1 MPVRKEML
9 INVTRVNESKPEQ
22 LRLAITQ
29 NNELID
35 LDIENP
41 GAEQIVSNIYKGTI
55 SSIEPSLGAVFV
67 NFGREKHGF
76 LPIKEISPEYFP
88 EQLRDSFKP
97 HDRDF
102 NIKKLVKIGDEIVV
116 QVDKEERGTKG
127 AALTTYISLAGSY
140 LVLMPNNPRASGISR
155 RIVGDNR
162 DELRKTLDS
171 IEITGDMGVIIRTA
185 GIGKSKEELEWDLQ
199 LQQKYWEA
207 IKQAAILK
215 PAPYLIHQESDV
227 LVRAVRDYL
236 RQDVDNIIIDDSE
249 TFTRVKNYVEQARPS
264 YTEKVKLYTD
274 EMPLF
279 SRYQI
284 EQQIEAAY
292 QREVRLPSGGSI
304 VVDTTEALVAIDIN
318 SARATK
324 GGNIEE
330 TAFQTNLEAAREVA
344 RQLRIRDIGGLVVI
358 DFIDMLSSQ
367 HQKEVEHT
375 LKNAMRIDRA
385 RIQIGRISRFGLLEM
400 SRQRIRSSLSKTTQ
414 VSCTKCEG
422 RGTIR
427 TIESTC
433 LSIIRLL
440 QEEALRANGADIQIQ
455 APIDIASYLL
465 NEKRQSLRHIQEQTG
480 IKVVTI
486 INENLDSPHY
496 TIKLIKDDHSK
507 NIPSYKQS
515 KLPKVDSASKKT
527 IARRSIAEPAIKQ
540 FLTNSTP
547 QKKQSEGLV
556 KRLWDI
562 IFGANEASSPSY
574 KKPQPSKHKRPQ
586 KAQSSKTRSQQN
598 RKPSGNKKAAQR
610 KPSTDKQRTSSSKSK
625 SGARRGSRSGQ
636 QDQAKRKNTSG
647 NQNRDRSR
655 STSQGNKT
663 KQTTSTPRAPE
674 KNTNA
679 KTAPKQNKPSAAD
692 KTNTAK
698 TTAQK
703 SKTDHSKTEKTANQ
717 DSSRSAP
724 VKANKADSSQKS
736 RSTQVKTNKP
746 SNATTDKNKAT
757 PQAEQKS
764 SSTQV
769 KSNKPS
775 NATTDK
781 NKATPQAEQKTKPT
795 ASAASTSKIEKP
807 ATTTKP
813 KAKTPADYIKKA
825 STSATLQQVKTKK
838 PTSEKQNKED
848 SSVKE

>member
-1 MPVRKEML
+1 MSSLNKEML

-88 EQLRDSFKP
+88 EKLRDTFKP

-236 RQDVDNIIIDDSE
+236 RQDIDSIIIDDSE
-249 TFTRVKNYVEQARPS
+249 TFTRVKNYVDQARPN

-304 VVDTTEALVAIDIN
+304 VIDATEALVAIDIN

-330 TAFQTNLEAAREVA
+330 TAFQTNQEAAKEIA
-344 RQLRIRDIGGLVVI
+344 RQLRVRDIGGLVVI

-367 HQKEVEHT
+367 HQKEVEQT

-414 VSCTKCEG
+414 ISCPKCEG

-427 TIESTC
+427 TVESIC
-433 LSIIRLL
+433 MSIIRLL

-465 NEKRQSLRHIQEQTG
+465 NEKRLSLRHIQDQTG
-480 IKVVTI
+480 IKVVTV
-486 INENLDSPHY
+486 INENLDTPHY

-507 NIPSYKQS
+507 NIPSYKQN

-540 FLTNSTP
+540 FLTNNTP

-562 IFGANEASSPSY
+562 IFGANEASPANKTPQQSSN
-574 KKPQPSKHKRPQ
+574 KKPQQAH
-586 KAQSSKTRSQQN
+586 SSKTRTQQS
-598 RKPSGNKKAAQR
+598 RKPSGNKRPPQK
-610 KPSTDKQRTSSSKSK
+610 KP
-625 SGARRGSRSGQ
+625 
-636 QDQAKRKNTSG
+636 TSG
-647 NQNRDRSR
+647 NQRKSTEKSKPATRQGGREGQPDSAKRKSTSSNQTRDRSR
-655 STSQGNKT
+655 SLSQRSKAKQPTAEQKNTEKPSTNVSNQTTENQNKKTSTETTKSNLPTTKSTSPAVNTGQVKASQQKPKQEHSKPAEQA
-663 KQTTSTPRAPE
+663 KQTT
-674 KNTNA
+674 A
-679 KTAPKQNKPSAAD
+679 KPAEQAKKA
-692 KTNTAK
+692 TAK
-698 TTAQK
+698 PAEQAKQTTAKPAEQAK
-703 SKTDHSKTEKTANQ
+703 QTTA
-717 DSSRSAP
+717 
-724 VKANKADSSQKS
+724 
-736 RSTQVKTNKP
+736 KP
-746 SNATTDKNKAT
+746 AEQAK
-757 PQAEQKS
+757 PQAIENP
-764 SSTQV
+764 T
-769 KSNKPS
+769 
-775 NATTDK
+775 A
-781 NKATPQAEQKTKPT
+781 TKPE
-795 ASAASTSKIEKP
+795 AKEKP
-807 ATTTKP
+807 ATAKP
-813 KAKTPADYIKKA
+813 KAKTPADYIKKTSSSA
-825 STSATLQQVKTKK
+825 SLQQVKTKK
-838 PTSEKQNKED
+838 PTAEKQNKED
-848 SSVKE
+848 SGVKE